1 VSAGSPARGASILI
15 VDDEPELAS
24 LLAEILAED
33 DHRVETAYNGVAALD
48 KLRDGAY
55 DLIISDLRMPHLD
68 GPGLYREVARRH
80 PEMLRRMIFV
90 TGDTLG
96 PESAEFLRRSAAP
109 TFGKPFEPD
118 DVRRVIDQVL
128 HAR

>member
-1 VSAGSPARGASILI
+1 MTGPARGASILI
-15 VDDEPELAS
+15 VDDEPEVVS
-24 LLAEILAED
+24 LLAEILAD
-33 DHRVETAYNGVAALD
+33 DAHRVETAYNGLAALD
-48 KLRDGAY
+48 KLRDGTY

-68 GPGLYREVARRH
+68 GPGLYREVARHH
-80 PEMLRRMIFV
+80 PQMIRRMIFV

-118 DVRRVIDQVL
+118 DVRRVIEQVL

>member
-1 VSAGSPARGASILI
+1 MTGPAKGASILV
-15 VDDEPELAS
+15 VDDEPEVAS
-24 LLAEILAED
+24 LLAEILTAD
-33 DHRVETAYNGVAALD
+33 DYRVETAYNGVAALD
-48 KLRDGAY
+48 KLRDGTF

-80 PEMLRRMIFV
+80 PQLVRRMIFV

-96 PESAEFLRRSAAP
+96 PESAEFLRRSKAP

-118 DVRRVIDQVL
+118 DVRRVIDRVL